1 MIHIKTT
8 TEMKMTKTVYTK
20 NGKEVTL
27 IEEIGKGGE
36 GTVFA
41 VDSQTVA
48 KTYNIKSLT
57 IDKQAKI
64 LAMINKGIKVTGICV
79 PTEAIYNENKTFIGY
94 LMPKANV
101 EKGFEMQTCVFN
113 PELLKKKFPKWTR
126 INLVNLSLSILNKIK
141 VLHDSNII
149 IGDINPFNIL
159 IKDDNTIYFVDTD
172 SYQVDNFVCP
182 VGTVHFTAPEI
193 QNIENFSKLI
203 RTKEHE
209 YFAVASLLF
218 MIFHPGKSPYAFQGG
233 GNIKEN
239 IIEMNFSYP
248 LGDEDNYLAPQGMW
262 EYIWNELSFEMRK
275 SFYTVFKENYRLS
288 ITDWINILETYK
300 EDLTEGIYPS
310 NIFPSSTEK
319 ILQGRTINMNRR
331 DIKENDLAARNGKTL
346 LRPQAKGEN
355 IGILELS
362 TKAVKFLTGDQNAIK
377 QNGFSFDYFFRMTD
391 KTETGKGLDDDN
403 FMDLEFYTD
412 EVIPFIRKMLKY
424 AREKRVDILY
434 SVATAAYRTANNR
447 NEIIDLIRN
456 ECGINVK
463 ILSKKE
469 EAIATLTAFVFCK
482 KQSITLN
489 SNLNYLMIDQGG
501 GSSELSLFRAGD
513 ILDTYSLNL
522 GTTILKNVLFKESNS
537 NTSLDKGFKDS
548 DKFIKDRLRTYFSN
562 PKSSLLNKNKG
573 EFIIANGTAITQ
585 ATGKKGNPNQHCTML
600 SIQSIENVINEYQD
614 YLNRNFK
621 NTSDLFSILEGPKNN
636 TRDTLDRIVVSRLG
650 LPMFLEILKQ
660 LDVPNVCINGTGL
673 WYGIYFENYY
683 NLNN

>member
-1 MIHIKTT
+1 
-8 TEMKMTKTVYTK
+8 MTKTFYTK
-20 NGKEVTL
+20 NGNAIIL
-27 IEEIGKGGE
+27 SEELGKGGE
-36 GTVFA
+36 GSVYS

-48 KTYNIKSLT
+48 KIYNTKSLT
-57 IDKQAKI
+57 AEKQGKI
-64 LAMINKGIKVTGICV
+64 LSMIEKKIKVKGICV
-79 PTEAIYNENKTFIGY
+79 PTEAIYNENKKFIGY
-94 LMPKANV
+94 LMPKADV

-141 VLHDSNII
+141 VLHDNNII

-159 IKDDNTIYFVDTD
+159 IKDDNSIFFVDTD
-172 SYQVDNFVCP
+172 SYQVDNYVCP

-203 RTKEHE
+203 RTKDHE

-239 IIEMNFSYP
+239 IMSMNFSYP

-262 EYIWNELSFEMRK
+262 EYIWNELSFELRK
-275 SFYTVFKENYRLS
+275 AFYTVFKENYRLS
-288 ITDWINILETYK
+288 ITDWMNVLETYK
-300 EDLTEGIYPS
+300 EDLAVGIYPI
-310 NIFPSSTEK
+310 NIFPSSTER

-331 DIKENDLAARNGKTL
+331 DIKESDLTIRNGKTL

-377 QNGFSFDYFFRMTD
+377 QNGFSFEYFFRMTD
-391 KTETGKGLDDDN
+391 KTETGKGLDEDN
-403 FMDLEFYTD
+403 FMDLEFYTQN
-412 EVIPFIRKMLKY
+412 VIPFIKKMLKY
-424 AREKRVDILY
+424 AREKRVDVLY
-434 SVATAAYRTANNR
+434 CVATAAYRTANNR
-447 NEIIDLIRN
+447 NEIIDLIRE

-482 KQSITLN
+482 KPTILLN

-501 GSSELSLFRAGD
+501 GSSELSLFKAGD

-585 ATGKKGNPNQHCTML
+585 ATGKKGNPNQHCTTL
-600 SIQSIENVINEYQD
+600 SIDAIQKIIHEYQD
-614 YLNRNFK
+614 YLNKNFK
-621 NTSDLFSILEGPKNN
+621 TTSELFTVLEGPKNN

-660 LDVPNVCINGTGL
+660 LEVPNVCINGTGL
-673 WYGIYFENYY
+673 WYGVYFENYY